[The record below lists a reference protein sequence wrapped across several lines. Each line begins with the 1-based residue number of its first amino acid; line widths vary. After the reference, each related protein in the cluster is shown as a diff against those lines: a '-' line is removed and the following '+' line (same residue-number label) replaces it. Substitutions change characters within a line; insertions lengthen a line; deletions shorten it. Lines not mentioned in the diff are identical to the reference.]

1 MISLANEK
9 ENLRSYTFSIVSKS
23 LSLIFEE
30 FFTFIGVIKWLRIS
44 TPSALI
50 SMTCRFRLVILFFL
64 IILTKKLYNYRPSVT
79 GHDAGY

>member
-50 SMTCRFRLVILFFL
+50 SMTCRFRLVIAVFFVG
-64 IILTKKLYNYRPSVT
+64 II
-79 GHDAGY
+79 